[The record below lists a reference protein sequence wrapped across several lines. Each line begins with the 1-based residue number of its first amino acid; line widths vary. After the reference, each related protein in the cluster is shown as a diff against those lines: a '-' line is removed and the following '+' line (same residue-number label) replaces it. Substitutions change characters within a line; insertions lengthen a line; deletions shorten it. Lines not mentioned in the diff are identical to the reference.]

1 MCRKKVLCQGISI
14 SNVPVKFV
22 EDKKNVITVIVYTES
37 DEELFFLTP
46 ENAKLLHSKL
56 VPKAPYSRTIY
67 SFYEPNEVELEI
79 IDMNNIKM

>member
-22 EDKKNVITVIVYTES
+22 EDGKFAITATVYTES

-46 ENAKLLHSKL
+46 ENAKLLHSRL
-56 VPKAPYSRTIY
+56 APKAPCSRTIY

-79 IDMNNIKM
+79 IDMNEI